1 MAGDQDGQTIVS
13 SDEKLKQETSWEK
26 EKDQS
31 TFDVTSQGC
40 LKNSRIWSVISKN
53 VGSEN

>member
-40 LKNSRIWSVISKN
+40 LKNS
-53 VGSEN
+53 